1 MNITFKT
8 HTRMFMRMP
17 RFFSHKPAKNVLYKF
32 YAVDWL
38 LQVQDQ
44 NYSWR

>member
-8 HTRMFMRMP
+8 HTLMFMRVP

-32 YAVDWL
+32 CAVD
-38 LQVQDQ
+38 
-44 NYSWR
+44 